1 VLAKIRCWVAL
12 QAPFYGSPLADTA
25 DAPVVGTV
33 GAFLLTLAS
42 GDGNSL
48 ADLRTDLR
56 ADYMSRHS
64 IAIAATV
71 TRIRPLCVT
80 SYFDRSDPRFPHP
93 PQLIA
98 ARYIMERRGLR
109 NDSLSADGPGH
120 SPGLPLH
127 RAPEHRPHRHDLGTS
142 DRPVAPRPR
151 PPDPGLVRDR
161 PRRIDPAFPDRCQG
175 CRAGNARRV

>member
-109 NDSLSADGPGH
+109 NHSLVRTDSAILPGCHYIVLQNIDHTDTISGRLIGP
-120 SPGLPLH
+120 SPL
-127 RAPEHRPHRHDLGTS
+127 
-142 DRPVAPRPR
+142 
-151 PPDPGLVRDR
+151 DPGLLIQALFAIALD
-161 PRRIDPAFPDRCQG
+161 G
-175 CRAGNARRV
+175 